1 MSRSPQR
8 ARSAVSVRSAR
19 APRSVR
25 LNILLLPEKLPPV
38 ATVWEIMLSNGEG
51 ANRAGGMNADEAMT
65 QYAQGDVAAFEIVYE
80 VVAPRIEGYVR
91 RKVRDSSRV
100 EDIVQQTFENMH
112 RARGRFI
119 PGSDVLNWAFAIA
132 RNLVIDTG
140 KKAGRESSAD
150 MTEDNETMGAVLAAA
165 VAGGEELFLAR
176 ETSTLLVRSF
186 GRLTKPQQE
195 VFELVKLEG
204 LSYQQAAATLGM
216 TVPSVRMYAH
226 RAYVTLREAAAGDPL
241 PEAPAVPA

>member
-1 MSRSPQR
+1 M
-8 ARSAVSVRSAR
+8 
-19 APRSVR
+19 
-25 LNILLLPEKLPPV
+25 
-38 ATVWEIMLSNGEG
+38 T
-51 ANRAGGMNADEAMT
+51 ANEAMAE
-65 QYAQGDVAAFEIVYE
+65 YAQGREAAFDIVYE

-112 RARGRFI
+112 KARGRFV

-150 MTEDNETMGAVLAAA
+150 MTDENETMGAVLAAA

-176 ETSTLLVRSF
+176 ETGALLVRTF
-186 GRLTKPQQE
+186 GRLTKLQQE

-204 LSYQQAAATLGM
+204 LSYQQTAATLGI

-226 RAYVTLREAAAGDPL
+226 RAYLSLREAVSEDDPI
-241 PEAPAVPA
+241 PEPPAVAA

>member
-1 MSRSPQR
+1 LSKG
-8 ARSAVSVRSAR
+8 
-19 APRSVR
+19 
-25 LNILLLPEKLPPV
+25 EV
-38 ATVWEIMLSNGEG
+38 AKEP
-51 ANRAGGMNADEAMT
+51 GGMNADEAMAL
-65 QYAQGDVAAFEIVYE
+65 YAQGHQAAFEIVYE

-112 RARGRFI
+112 KARGRFI

-150 MTEDNETMGAVLAAA
+150 MSEENESMGAVLAAA

-176 ETSTLLVRSF
+176 ETGALLVRTF
-186 GRLTKPQQE
+186 GRLTKLQQE

-204 LSYQQAAATLGM
+204 LSYKQAAATLGI
-216 TVPSVRMYAH
+216 TVPSVRMYVH
-226 RAYVTLREAAAGDPL
+226 RAHLNLREALGDDPL
-241 PEAPAVPA
+241 PEPPAVAA

>member
-1 MSRSPQR
+1 M
-8 ARSAVSVRSAR
+8 
-19 APRSVR
+19 
-25 LNILLLPEKLPPV
+25 
-38 ATVWEIMLSNGEG
+38 T
-51 ANRAGGMNADEAMT
+51 ANEAMAE
-65 QYAQGDVAAFEIVYE
+65 YAQGREAAFDIVYE

-112 RARGRFI
+112 KARGRFV

-150 MTEDNETMGAVLAAA
+150 MTDENETMGAVLAAA

-176 ETSTLLVRSF
+176 ETGALLVRTF
-186 GRLTKPQQE
+186 GRLTKLQQE

-204 LSYQQAAATLGM
+204 LSYQQAAATLGI
-216 TVPSVRMYAH
+216 TVPSVRMYVH
-226 RAYVTLREAAAGDPL
+226 RAYLSLREVLGEDDPL
-241 PEAPAVPA
+241 PEPPAIAA

>member
-1 MSRSPQR
+1 M
-8 ARSAVSVRSAR
+8 
-19 APRSVR
+19 
-25 LNILLLPEKLPPV
+25 
-38 ATVWEIMLSNGEG
+38 T
-51 ANRAGGMNADEAMT
+51 ANEAMAE
-65 QYAQGDVAAFEIVYE
+65 YAQGREAAFDIVYE

-112 RARGRFI
+112 KARGRFV

-150 MTEDNETMGAVLAAA
+150 MTDENETMGAVLAAA

-176 ETSTLLVRSF
+176 ETGALLVRTF
-186 GRLTKPQQE
+186 GRLTKLQQE

-204 LSYQQAAATLGM
+204 LSYQQAAATLGI
-216 TVPSVRMYAH
+216 TVPSVRMYVH
-226 RAYVTLREAAAGDPL
+226 RAYLSLREALGEDDPL
-241 PEAPAVPA
+241 PEPPAIAA

>member
-1 MSRSPQR
+1 
-8 ARSAVSVRSAR
+8 
-19 APRSVR
+19 
-25 LNILLLPEKLPPV
+25 
-38 ATVWEIMLSNGEG
+38 
-51 ANRAGGMNADEAMT
+51 MNANEAMAE
-65 QYAQGDVAAFEIVYE
+65 YAQGREAAFDIVYE

-112 RARGRFI
+112 RARGRFV

-132 RNLVIDTG
+132 RNLIIDTG

-150 MTEDNETMGAVLAAA
+150 MSEENESMGAVLAAA

-176 ETSTLLVRSF
+176 ETGALLVRTF
-186 GRLTKPQQE
+186 GRLTRLQQE

-204 LSYQQAAATLGM
+204 LSYQQTAATLGI

-226 RAYVTLREAAAGDPL
+226 RAYLSLREAVSDDPL
-241 PEAPAVPA
+241 PEPPAVAA

>member
-1 MSRSPQR
+1 MS
-8 ARSAVSVRSAR
+8 
-19 APRSVR
+19 
-25 LNILLLPEKLPPV
+25 
-38 ATVWEIMLSNGEG
+38 
-51 ANRAGGMNADEAMT
+51 
-65 QYAQGDVAAFEIVYE
+65 QYAQGDAAAFEIVYE

-91 RKVRDSSRV
+91 RKVRDGARV

-112 RARGRFI
+112 RARGTFV

-140 KKAGRESSAD
+140 RKVGRETSSD
-150 MTEDNETMGAVLAAA
+150 LSTENETMGAVLAAA

-176 ETSTLLVRSF
+176 ETGALLIRRYE
-186 GRLTKPQQE
+186 GLTKLQQE

-204 LSYQQAAATLGM
+204 LTYQQAAATLGI

-226 RAYVTLREAAAGDPL
+226 RAYVTLREAVGENL
-241 PEAPAVPA
+241 PAVAVPG

>member
-1 MSRSPQR
+1 MSKG
-8 ARSAVSVRSAR
+8 AVA
-19 APRSVR
+19 
-25 LNILLLPEKLPPV
+25 KQ
-38 ATVWEIMLSNGEG
+38 
-51 ANRAGGMNADEAMT
+51 AGGMNANEAMAE
-65 QYAQGDVAAFEIVYE
+65 YAQGREAAFDIVYE

-91 RKVRDSSRV
+91 RKVRDSARV

-112 RARGRFI
+112 KARGRFV

-150 MTEDNETMGAVLAAA
+150 MTDENETMGAVLAAA

-176 ETSTLLVRSF
+176 ETGALLVRTF
-186 GRLTKPQQE
+186 GRLTKLQQE

-204 LSYQQAAATLGM
+204 LSYQQTAATLGI

-226 RAYVTLREAAAGDPL
+226 RAYLSLREAVSEDDPL
-241 PEAPAVPA
+241 PEPPAVAA

>member
-1 MSRSPQR
+1 M
-8 ARSAVSVRSAR
+8 
-19 APRSVR
+19 R
-25 LNILLLPEKLPPV
+25 LNKVCGPEKLPAA
-38 ATVWEIMLSNGEG
+38 ATVWECMLSKGEVG
-51 ANRAGGMNADEAMT
+51 KEAGGTDADEAMT
-65 QYAQGDVAAFEIVYE
+65 RYAQGDEAAFEVVYE

-91 RKVRDSSRV
+91 RKVRDSARV

-140 KKAGRESSAD
+140 KKAGRESSTD
-150 MTEDNETMGAVLAAA
+150 MTAEETMGAVLAAA
-165 VAGGEELFLAR
+165 VADGEEVFLAR
-176 ETSTLLVRSF
+176 ETGALLVETF
-186 GRLTKPQQE
+186 GRLTKLQRE

-204 LSYQQAAATLGM
+204 LSYQQTAATLGI

-226 RAYVTLREAAAGDPL
+226 RACLCLREAVAGDPS
-241 PEAPAVPA
+241 PEPPAVAA

>member
-1 MSRSPQR
+1 LNKLLR
-8 ARSAVSVRSAR
+8 A
-19 APRSVR
+19 
-25 LNILLLPEKLPPV
+25 EKLPTT
-38 ATVWEIMLSNGEG
+38 ATVWESMLSKGEV
-51 ANRAGGMNADEAMT
+51 ATEAGNMNANEAMAR
-65 QYAQGDVAAFEIVYE
+65 YAQGHEGAFEIVYE

-112 RARGRFI
+112 KARGRFI
-119 PGSDVLNWAFAIA
+119 PGSDVVNWAFAIA

-140 KKAGRESSAD
+140 KKTGRESSAD
-150 MTEDNETMGAVLAAA
+150 MTEENETMGAVLAAA

-176 ETSTLLVRSF
+176 ETGALLVRTF
-186 GRLTKPQQE
+186 GRLTRLQQE

-204 LSYQQAAATLGM
+204 LSYQQAAATLGI

-226 RAYVTLREAAAGDPL
+226 RAYLSLREAVADEDPL
-241 PEAPAVPA
+241 PEPPAVAA

>member
-1 MSRSPQR
+1 MRGLPSVCG
-8 ARSAVSVRSAR
+8 ARGW
-19 APRSVR
+19 RSVR
-25 LNILLLPEKLPPV
+25 LNNFSLPEKLPR
-38 ATVWEIMLSNGEG
+38 ATTVWEIMLSKSEVAAG
-51 ANRAGGMNADEAMT
+51 AGGMSADEAMS
-65 QYAQGDVAAFEIVYE
+65 QYAQGDAAAFEIVYE

-91 RKVRDSSRV
+91 RKVRDSARV

-150 MTEDNETMGAVLAAA
+150 MSEENETMGAVLAAA
-165 VAGGEELFLAR
+165 IAGGEELFFAR
-176 ETSTLLVRSF
+176 ETGALLVRSYA
-186 GRLTKPQQE
+186 RLTKLQQE

-204 LSYQQAAATLGM
+204 LSYQQAAATLGI

-226 RAYVTLREAAAGDPL
+226 RAYLALREAAGGEPL
-241 PEAPAVPA
+241 PDSPAVPA

>member
-1 MSRSPQR
+1 MGD
-8 ARSAVSVRSAR
+8 
-19 APRSVR
+19 
-25 LNILLLPEKLPPV
+25 
-38 ATVWEIMLSNGEG
+38 MLSKSEVVTG
-51 ANRAGGMNADEAMT
+51 AGGMSADEAMS
-65 QYAQGDVAAFEIVYE
+65 QYAQGDAAAFEIVYE
-80 VVAPRIEGYVR
+80 AVAPRIEGYVR

-150 MTEDNETMGAVLAAA
+150 MTEENETMGAVLAAA
-165 VAGGEELFLAR
+165 IAGGEELFLAR
-176 ETSTLLVRSF
+176 ETSALLVRSYSQ
-186 GRLTKPQQE
+186 LTKLQQE

-204 LSYQQAAATLGM
+204 LSYQQAAATLGI

-226 RAYVTLREAAAGDPL
+226 RAYLALREALGGEPL
-241 PEAPAVPA
+241 PDSPAVPA

>member
-1 MSRSPQR
+1 
-8 ARSAVSVRSAR
+8 
-19 APRSVR
+19 
-25 LNILLLPEKLPPV
+25 
-38 ATVWEIMLSNGEG
+38 
-51 ANRAGGMNADEAMT
+51 MNANEAMAE
-65 QYAQGDVAAFEIVYE
+65 YAQGREAAFDIVYD

-91 RKVRDSSRV
+91 RKVRDSARV

-112 RARGRFI
+112 KARGRFV

-150 MTEDNETMGAVLAAA
+150 MTEENESMGAVLAAA

-176 ETSTLLVRSF
+176 ETGALLVRSF
-186 GRLTKPQQE
+186 GRLTKLQQE

-204 LSYQQAAATLGM
+204 LSYQQTAATLGI

-226 RAYVTLREAAAGDPL
+226 RAYLSLREAVSEDDPF
-241 PEAPAVPA
+241 PEPPAVAA

>member
-1 MSRSPQR
+1 
-8 ARSAVSVRSAR
+8 
-19 APRSVR
+19 
-25 LNILLLPEKLPPV
+25 
-38 ATVWEIMLSNGEG
+38 MLSKGEVG
-51 ANRAGGMNADEAMT
+51 TEAGGMNADEAMT

-91 RKVRDSSRV
+91 RKVRDASRV

-150 MTEDNETMGAVLAAA
+150 MTEENETMGAVLAAA

-176 ETSTLLVRSF
+176 ETERAARAQLRAAH
-186 GRLTKPQQE
+186 
-195 VFELVKLEG
+195 
-204 LSYQQAAATLGM
+204 QAATRGVRVGEARGAV
-216 TVPSVRMYAH
+216 VPADGGHPRDHGAQRPDVRPS
-226 RAYVTLREAAAGDPL
+226 RL
-241 PEAPAVPA
+241 PQPCARRSPASRPPERPAVPA

>member
-1 MSRSPQR
+1 MSKG
-8 ARSAVSVRSAR
+8 
-19 APRSVR
+19 
-25 LNILLLPEKLPPV
+25 EV
-38 ATVWEIMLSNGEG
+38 AKE
-51 ANRAGGMNADEAMT
+51 AGGISANQAMAE
-65 QYAQGDVAAFEIVYE
+65 YAQGREAAFEIVYE

-112 RARGRFI
+112 RARGRFV

-150 MTEDNETMGAVLAAA
+150 MSEENESMGAVLAAA

-176 ETSTLLVRSF
+176 ETGALLVRDL
-186 GRLTKPQQE
+186 RAAH
-195 VFELVKLEG
+195 
-204 LSYQQAAATLGM
+204 QAATRGVRAGEAGG
-216 TVPSVRMYAH
+216 SVLPAGGRHPGNH
-226 RAYVTLREAAAGDPL
+226 RAERPDVRPPRVPQLARSGRRRPL
-241 PEAPAVPA
+241 ARTTGGCCLSCYDFPDRRTPHAPLS

>member
-1 MSRSPQR
+1 
-8 ARSAVSVRSAR
+8 
-19 APRSVR
+19 
-25 LNILLLPEKLPPV
+25 V
-38 ATVWEIMLSNGEG
+38 AKETGSI
-51 ANRAGGMNADEAMT
+51 NAAEAMAL
-65 QYAQGDVAAFEIVYE
+65 YAQGHQAAFEIVYE

-112 RARGRFI
+112 KARGRFI

-140 KKAGRESSAD
+140 KKAGRETSAD
-150 MTEDNETMGAVLAAA
+150 MSEENESMGAVLAAA

-176 ETSTLLVRSF
+176 ETGALLVRTF
-186 GRLTKPQQE
+186 GRLTKLQQE

-204 LSYQQAAATLGM
+204 LSYQQAAATLGI
-216 TVPSVRMYAH
+216 TVPSVRMYVH
-226 RAYVTLREAAAGDPL
+226 RAHLSLREALGDDPL
-241 PEAPAVPA
+241 PEPPAVAA

>member
-1 MSRSPQR
+1 M
-8 ARSAVSVRSAR
+8 
-19 APRSVR
+19 
-25 LNILLLPEKLPPV
+25 
-38 ATVWEIMLSNGEG
+38 
-51 ANRAGGMNADEAMT
+51 
-65 QYAQGDVAAFEIVYE
+65 
-80 VVAPRIEGYVR
+80 VAPRIEGYVR

-112 RARGRFI
+112 KARGRFI

-150 MTEDNETMGAVLAAA
+150 MTEENETMGAVLAAA

-176 ETSTLLVRSF
+176 ETGALLVRTF
-186 GRLTKPQQE
+186 GRLTKLQQE

-204 LSYQQAAATLGM
+204 LSYQQAAATLGI

-226 RAYVTLREAAAGDPL
+226 RAYLSLREAVSDDSVAGTHRRLL
-241 PEAPAVPA
+241 PELLTFPRSKDTPCPSLLISRAACSPPCGRFRRRRAKRRCSGRPG